1 MQRLWRHL
9 LVTAGVAVGVAWPM
23 ERAAAQ
29 QYLGSLTYNLGIPT
43 GDTQDF
49 TDNESWLG
57 LTFEGQWLVRP
68 NVSAGFLLGWNE
80 FYHRTDTT
88 LPLENGAI
96 SGGQYRHLNIFP
108 ILVGGKYYI
117 NGGATVGA
125 KVAPYA
131 GLSAGTYYVRQLF
144 DIGTVEFTDTG
155 WLFGVAPEVG
165 VLFPLGV
172 GSGSVAVLNARYN
185 LPFSSGSFLGDESQS
200 FQYWTISVG
209 VGFGL

>member
-9 LVTAGVAVGVAWPM
+9 LVTAGVAVGVAWPI

-57 LTFEGQWLVRP
+57 FTFEGQWLVRP
-68 NVSAGFLLGWNE
+68 NVSAGLLLGWNE

-108 ILVGGKYYI
+108 MLVGGKYYI
-117 NGGATVGA
+117 NGGASIGTTI
-125 KVAPYA
+125 APYV
-131 GLSAGTYYVRQLF
+131 GVSAGTYYVRQLF

-155 WLFGVAPEVG
+155 WLFGVAPE
-165 VLFPLGV
+165 LGILV
-172 GSGSVAVLNARYN
+172 PVRAGSVAVLNARYN

-209 VGFGL
+209 VGFGI